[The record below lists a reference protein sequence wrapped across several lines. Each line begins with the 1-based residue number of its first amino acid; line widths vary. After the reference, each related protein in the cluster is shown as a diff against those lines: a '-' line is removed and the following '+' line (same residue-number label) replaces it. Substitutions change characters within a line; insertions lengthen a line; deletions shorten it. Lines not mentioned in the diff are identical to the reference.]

1 MQKAINLTEKNQKD
15 LEAIRVKYGL
25 KTDAEAIRLSLSI
38 MAASPVAELIPKTS
52 QPINNVVKEDIAIS
66 NVVKLDKAIK
76 AKDIELCKHGFK
88 KGLCKQGCK

>member
-76 AKDIELCKHGFK
+76 DKDIELCKHGFK